1 MKETYT
7 IPESERENVLK
18 ILARYQKKAM
28 AYGTSLTV
36 DAGEPYA
43 TKRNVYEECID
54 YTTGTFSHSKVG
66 EQMIEVFD
74 LSIEGEIIR
83 NGNYSVVAKIEH
95 LDGSNI
101 VAAFS
106 DEANP
111 AWTKLKPH
119 CDHCN
124 GNHGQRIT
132 FIVRGEDGTE
142 KQVGRTCLKDY
153 CGIDPQGVG
162 IAKQL
167 SDLILGLDVERYDF
181 DVRPVPTA
189 YETARILAL
198 AIKVRKEQGY
208 RSSGESRSNKDVML
222 GRAKETLTAKEL
234 AEGAALATEIDAVDD
249 GAAMKNLLNNT
260 QALVRGGYCKE
271 SHFGYLAYAP
281 VAYERYV
288 EWKRKNDEREASKN
302 RERTSSDYIGEVGE
316 RVTVDVAEMNLLTSW
331 ENDYG
336 YTFLYKIV
344 DVLGNVLIW
353 YSSKCV
359 DPMKRLKAS
368 IKSHSERDGVKQT
381 IVTRCTAVA

>member
-95 LDGSNI
+95 LDGGNI

-142 KQVGRTCLKDY
+142 K
-153 CGIDPQGVG
+153 
-162 IAKQL
+162 
-167 SDLILGLDVERYDF
+167 
-181 DVRPVPTA
+181 
-189 YETARILAL
+189 
-198 AIKVRKEQGY
+198 
-208 RSSGESRSNKDVML
+208 
-222 GRAKETLTAKEL
+222 
-234 AEGAALATEIDAVDD
+234 
-249 GAAMKNLLNNT
+249 
-260 QALVRGGYCKE
+260 
-271 SHFGYLAYAP
+271 
-281 VAYERYV
+281 
-288 EWKRKNDEREASKN
+288 
-302 RERTSSDYIGEVGE
+302 
-316 RVTVDVAEMNLLTSW
+316 
-331 ENDYG
+331 
-336 YTFLYKIV
+336 
-344 DVLGNVLIW
+344 
-353 YSSKCV
+353 
-359 DPMKRLKAS
+359 
-368 IKSHSERDGVKQT
+368 
-381 IVTRCTAVA
+381 

>member
-36 DAGEPYA
+36 DAGESYA

-54 YTTGTFSHSKVG
+54 YTTGTFSRSKVG

-95 LDGSNI
+95 LDGGNV

-111 AWTKLKPH
+111 AWAKLKPH

-167 SDLILGLDVERYDF
+167 SDLILGLDVEHYDF

-222 GRAKETLTAKEL
+222 GRAGEALNEKEL
-234 AEGAALATEIDAVDD
+234 AEGATLAAS
-249 GAAMKNLLNNT
+249 AM
-260 QALVRGGYCKE
+260 R
-271 SHFGYLAYAP
+271 
-281 VAYERYV
+281 
-288 EWKRKNDEREASKN
+288 KRTVNGFRFS
-302 RERTSSDYIGEVGE
+302 TS
-316 RVTVDVAEMNLLTSW
+316 
-331 ENDYG
+331 
-336 YTFLYKIV
+336 
-344 DVLGNVLIW
+344 
-353 YSSKCV
+353 
-359 DPMKRLKAS
+359 
-368 IKSHSERDGVKQT
+368 
-381 IVTRCTAVA
+381 